1 MFPSHNTAE
10 LSVAPWGNG
19 SMIEGIENR
28 RDDATTLADTLDQNV
43 IRLSESLSDKF
54 EEVRLI
60 HDLTARLELDDDPAE
75 LCHDL
80 LQQLAG
86 CVSCRSLLIQLEP
99 DEGQTGSCL
108 GVGEPL
114 ESDEV
119 ETLIAELLVHRQRQA
134 VRQVVPP
141 EPIVVNSGRTP
152 MLATRRAAT
161 LTIQRRNVLL
171 GRLIAVR
178 DRDEEEFGTPELDL
192 LRSVS
197 MVLSLHLVSQRQY
210 AEMQSM
216 LEGTVRS
223 LASALDAKDSYT
235 HGHSSRVADLATE
248 LANRLGL
255 DHRSAEALQLAGIL
269 HDIGKIGIDDCVLKK
284 PGKLTPE
291 EFDQIK
297 LHPVLGFEILKDIR
311 PFRHILPAVRHHHE
325 AWDGSGYPDGLAGTE
340 IPRDAQIL
348 AVADAFDA
356 MVSDRPYRKGMP
368 LEKVRRIFEQ
378 GRGVQWAADVVDVLL
393 ESEDL
398 LQEFTRAYQ
407 NRAADDHPLAAHSR
421 PAAVASKRSEEIA

>member
-1 MFPSHNTAE
+1 
-10 LSVAPWGNG
+10 
-19 SMIEGIENR
+19 MISSNH
-28 RDDATTLADTLDQNV
+28 LADPSAARWGTDPVVDRAESYLDNADALTQALGDDV

-60 HDLTARLELDDDPAE
+60 HDLTARLELDDDPADV
-75 LCHDL
+75 CHDL
-80 LQQLAG
+80 LQQLAR
-86 CVSCRSLLIQLEP
+86 CVSCRSLLIRLEA
-99 DEGQTGSCL
+99 DEDQSGSCL

-114 ESDEV
+114 GSDEV
-119 ETLIAELLVHRQRQA
+119 EALISELLPHQRTTTSCDNG
-134 VRQVVPP
+134 PP
-141 EPIVVNSGRTP
+141 EPIVLNAGRTP
-152 MLATRRAAT
+152 MLSNRRAAT

-178 DRDEEEFGTPELDL
+178 DRDDEEFGTPEVDL

-223 LASALDAKDSYT
+223 LASALDAKDAYT

-248 LANRLGL
+248 LAHRLGL

-269 HDIGKIGIDDCVLKK
+269 HDIGKIGIDDSVLKK

-297 LHPVLGFEILKDIR
+297 LHPVLGYEILKDIR

-325 AWDGSGYPDGLAGTE
+325 AWDGSGYPDGLAGEE

-368 LEKVRRIFEQ
+368 LEKVRKIFEE
-378 GRGVQWAADVVDVLL
+378 GRGTQWAADVVDVLL
-393 ESEDL
+393 GSDDL
-398 LQEFTRAYQ
+398 LEEFTRAYQ
-407 NRAADDHPLAAHSR
+407 NRVEDDPLTAIAR
-421 PAAVASKRSEEIA
+421 LPQNAPGASS